1 MGKLQPLKPAEFEKF
16 LNFIGCTYVR
26 QKGSHRVYRQSGL
39 LRPIIVPVH
48 SGDLPVLVIK
58 NTLRQL
64 NISTE
69 QFLEIL
75 KRF

>member
-1 MGKLQPLKPAEFEKF
+1 MGKLQSLKPAKFEKF
-16 LNFIGCTYVR
+16 LKFIGCTYVR

>member
-1 MGKLQPLKPAEFEKF
+1 MGKLQSIKPSEFEKF
-16 LNFIGCTYVR
+16 LKFIGCTYIR

-39 LRPIIVPVH
+39 LRPIIIPVY

-64 NISTE
+64 TISTE

-75 KRF
+75 DRI